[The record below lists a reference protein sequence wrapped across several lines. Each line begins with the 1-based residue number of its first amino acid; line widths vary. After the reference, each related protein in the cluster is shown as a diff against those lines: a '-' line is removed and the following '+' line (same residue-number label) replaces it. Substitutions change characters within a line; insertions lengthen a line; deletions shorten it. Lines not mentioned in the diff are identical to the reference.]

1 MHHTIILRFAIG
13 LVALL
18 IAASLG
24 FAWSVSERERRFAVR
39 GTDAGPVYS
48 ESGAVAVYKK
58 RCGTCHAPEQPANWA
73 ARQSAPTREIA
84 VFNFLQQH
92 GKAPEADN
100 RLIAR
105 FLAKNASGS

>member
-1 MHHTIILRFAIG
+1 MHRIIILRFAMG

-24 FAWSVSERERRFAVR
+24 FAWGVSERERRFAVR
-39 GTDAGPVYS
+39 GTDAGAMYS
-48 ESGAVAVYKK
+48 ESGAAAAYEK
-58 RCGTCHAPEQPANWA
+58 RCGTCHAPEQPAKWA
-73 ARQSAPTREIA
+73 ARQPAPTREIA
-84 VFNFLQQH
+84 IFNFLQQH

-105 FLAKNASGS
+105 FLSKNASGS